1 MNIEMKYL
9 KVLLVMSLPIIFT
22 TCKKEN
28 MCDCVKRTGSIIN
41 EYREYHDFDKI
52 RVEDNVNVF
61 ITQDAKF
68 EVMIE
73 AGKNIVPLI
82 KTEMDGS
89 TLIIRNKNRCKWTRS
104 YKEPLDVYLKMP
116 VLKYVTSNSSGN
128 VKGLNTITTADL
140 EMEANSAGDIEF
152 MVNNNSIVSHT
163 SSTGD
168 VTLHGF
174 THNHSGDIGAL
185 AFLNCKDLQT
195 EYTYVHSYSTGNC
208 YVSATQRIDCKI
220 EQTGDIYCYNHPALV
235 QKTIVGSGQLYIE

>member
-1 MNIEMKYL
+1 MKYL
-9 KVLLVMSLPIIFT
+9 KVLFAVSLLFVFT

-89 TLIIRNKNRCKWTRS
+89 TLIIRNKNRCNWTRS
-104 YKEPLDVYLKMP
+104 YKEPLNVYLKMP
-116 VLKYVTSNSSGN
+116 VLNYITSNSSGK
-128 VKGLNTITTADL
+128 VMGLNTITSPDFQI
-140 EMEANSAGDIEF
+140 EANSAGDVELT
-152 MVNNNSIVSHT
+152 VNNNSIISHT

-168 VTLHGF
+168 IILHGV
-174 THNHSGDIGAL
+174 TYSHSGDIGGL

-195 EYTYVHSYSTGNC
+195 TNTYVHSYSTGNC
-208 YVSATQRIDCKI
+208 YVSAVNQISCLI
-220 EQTGDIYCYNHPALV
+220 SQTGDIYCYDHPAVV
-235 QKTIVGSGQLYIE
+235 QKTQVGSGQLFIE